1 MILTKVNRA
10 SVNTDELLD
19 AKIKANK
26 LNEFLLIVPTNRKLR
41 RLKKA
46 IISKAP
52 NNTITKINIETIG
65 TITKK
70 LLQVSNQFYELS
82 DEAATVFIEQSVKAV
97 PLVYLNNYDGNI
109 PAGTLSKIKNV
120 ISKYKEEGITHE
132 VLRKESEKLER
143 SEKKKAID
151 IANIFK
157 VYQEKCNELNAFE
170 IGDVYSI
177 LSKLKPNN
185 FQNNFNNL
193 YNDVDLIVFDGFD
206 AFSSLEILIVNKL
219 ASMEGKDLFLNFD
232 YYSYNPIIFSHL
244 EETYNRLQQFGFKKI
259 EDKIEINPNS
269 FIEIVRKRLFL
280 KSISKLEERDKNKIV
295 KITVPSRDKEIV
307 AIAKEIKRILISGKA
322 EPHEISVTFNLINN
336 YSSIVRDIF
345 ESYGIPFNLTDR
357 LKLDNSLSVIAV
369 LSFLEILNS
378 DFYYKNI
385 IRAFSN
391 SFISIDNFDVDAIL
405 FSATNLKIVVGR
417 ENWKYSILR
426 GIAFEDK
433 LSGLSKSNKKKAKY
447 KKAAESL
454 NSIDD
459 LLLPFMDELTPKEF
473 YEQLNKLT
481 HNLKIPKNIL
491 ASDSNHKEIEIKGLT
506 TFLDSAKEILNLVEK
521 GNLNQKFSLS
531 FYLEKLI
538 TLSSSTRFNIKERSD
553 YGVLITNIN
562 ELRGL
567 SFKYSFI
574 GGLIDGDFP
583 TRYRPEIFF
592 SGSFAK
598 KEYHHLNEERF
609 HFYQALSSWN
619 KGLYLSFPTGDE
631 FTTSTFIKDFEKC
644 FALSEKTFSDYDS
657 LIYSMEEAEKQI
669 SLVDTEFPIPSKQ
682 KTWNEH
688 KTIIQFRK
696 DEPRAFSLH
705 NGYIFDENES
715 FLDDENYKEL
725 PFSISQLET
734 YTKCPFKYFIERV
747 LKVEIADEPDE
758 DIEAIE
764 IGSLLHSIV
773 YDFYTELNEKNIKLQ
788 NCSEQVFAVAE
799 KTLFR
804 IAEKQVDVVFNKS
817 PFAFYEEEII
827 FGIKGKREHSILY
840 KFLETE
846 RNSTDNFLPKYFETN
861 FGVVDVEQDKS
872 LSTSEPL
879 MLDDIKL
886 RGKID
891 RIDLDKT
898 NNTFEVIDYKT
909 GNKKVTTAEITE
921 GLSLQLPI
929 YVWAAKTLLM
939 NNLNTNYEPEAMSIY
954 SLKYFEKTFGKN
966 PVSLSRKKEFD
977 KTELINEYVDI
988 ALSHVKDSVE
998 NIRRG
1003 NFPITKFIDNNEKV
1017 CRYCNYK
1024 TICRIDSVK

>member
-41 RLKKA
+41 KLKKA
-46 IISKAP
+46 IILKAP

-65 TITKK
+65 TLTKK
-70 LLQVSNQFYELS
+70 LLQVSNQFHELS

-132 VLRKESEKLER
+132 LLRKESEKLER

-157 VYQEKCNELNAFE
+157 IYQEKCNELNAFE

-206 AFSSLEILIVNKL
+206 TFSSLEILIVNKL
-219 ASMEGKDLFLNFD
+219 ASIEGKELFLNFD

-280 KSISKLEERDKNKIV
+280 KSTSKLEERDKNKIV

-336 YSSIVRDIF
+336 YSSIVRDTF

-433 LSGLSKSNKKKAKY
+433 LSGLSKSNKKKTKY

-669 SLVDTEFPIPSKQ
+669 SLVDAEFPIPSKQ

-688 KTIIQFRK
+688 KTIIQFRN

-747 LKVEIADEPDE
+747 LRVEIADEPDE

-879 MLDDIKL
+879 ILDDIKL

-909 GNKKVTTAEITE
+909 GSKKVTTAEITE

-954 SLKYFEKTFGKN
+954 SLKYFEKTFGKT